1 MLAERTLPN
10 GVRALVSTAFEDEG
24 FLAAFTERAGGR
36 SEGVFGGLNLGFRYC
51 DDPAVVAENRRLV
64 REALGVGPF
73 ACPQLVHRTWIAPVG
88 TGRAGAGFDRPEEYV
103 RGADGLV
110 TRAPGRPL
118 AVMAADCLMVALV
131 DPATGRVAAV
141 HAGWRGLAAG
151 IVHRAVSMFDRPDR
165 VLAAIG
171 PAIGADHYEVGPEVP
186 AALAGVSSPGAVT
199 VRRNGR
205 THVDLAAT
213 AERVLDERGVRKI
226 ERAELCTACWPA
238 RFYSYRRDGRGGW
251 QGLVVE
257 RR

>member
-1 MLAERTLPN
+1 VLAERAFPN

-36 SEGVFGGLNLGFRYC
+36 SAGVFGGLNLGFRYG
-51 DDPAVVAENRRLV
+51 DDPAAVAENRQLV
-64 REALGVGPF
+64 REALAVAPF

-88 TGRAGAGFDRPEEYV
+88 SGRAGAGFGRPDGFV

-110 TRAPGRPL
+110 TRASDRPL
-118 AVMAADCLMVALV
+118 AVMAADCLMIALA
-131 DPATGRVAAV
+131 DPASGRVTAV

-151 IVHRAVSMFDRPDR
+151 IVHRAASLFDRPAG
-165 VLAAIG
+165 VLAAVG
-171 PAIGADHYEVGPEVP
+171 PAVGADHYDVGPEVP
-186 AALAGVSSPGAVT
+186 AALAGVSSRGAVT
-199 VRRNGR
+199 GRRKGR
-205 THVDLAAT
+205 TYVNLAAT
-213 AERVLDERGVRKI
+213 AERILREEGVHRI
-226 ERAELCTACWPA
+226 ERADLCTACWPS